1 MKNYEIKVIPKKDIN
16 GRIYWTALFPCIE
29 GCVGGGETPEEA
41 IVEAQENLEIYLEYL
56 KEEKCPLPNEYIEN
70 NCNGKIALRVGKTTH
85 HKLLQ
90 LAEDEGISLNS
101 IINNAIE
108 YYLGKKSY
116 DIEFNEKIEQIKELS
131 ESSNNLQ
138 KVNFLSNQ
146 AIVGELWKRNIKY
159 RMRCSK
165 C

>member
-1 MKNYEIKVIPKKDIN
+1 M
-16 GRIYWTALFPCIE
+16 
-29 GCVGGGETPEEA
+29 
-41 IVEAQENLEIYLEYL
+41 
-56 KEEKCPLPNEYIEN
+56 
-70 NCNGKIALRVGKTTH
+70 RVGKTTH

-146 AIVGELWKRNIKY
+146 AIVGVLWKRNIKVPY
-159 RMRCSK
+159 IGGNNE
-165 C
+165 